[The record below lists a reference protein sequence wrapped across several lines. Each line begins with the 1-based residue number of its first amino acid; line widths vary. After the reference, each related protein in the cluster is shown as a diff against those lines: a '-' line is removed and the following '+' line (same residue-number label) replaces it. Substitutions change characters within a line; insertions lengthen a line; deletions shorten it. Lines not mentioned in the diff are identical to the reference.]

1 MSESIENISFFL
13 KDDKTQVKNGN
24 DTEILSLLKDF
35 NDLDISTHN
44 DNDNDYNNNNDNDYN
59 SNGNELNQY
68 YSETYTV
75 PKLLKICEYYGFLKY
90 VKMAKY
96 KKPDI
101 IDAILVFEMD
111 ENNTAIV
118 TKRQQLWETMETLAN
133 DKFMK
138 KYIIWN

>member
-13 KDDKTQVKNGN
+13 KDNKIQDTDNN
-24 DTEILSLLKDF
+24 DNENEILSLLKEF
-35 NDLDISTHN
+35 HDLDSSFYN
-44 DNDNDYNNNNDNDYN
+44 DNNNT
-59 SNGNELNQY
+59 SELNQY
-68 YSETYTV
+68 YSETFTV

-101 IDAILVFEMD
+101 IDAILMFEMD
-111 ENNTAIV
+111 ENNNEIV
-118 TKRQQLWETMETLAN
+118 TKRQQLWATMEDLAN

>member
-1 MSESIENISFFL
+1 MLESIENISFFL
-13 KDDKTQVKNGN
+13 KDDKIQEKNN
-24 DTEILSLLKDF
+24 EISSLLKEFDA
-35 NDLDISTHN
+35 LDISIHH
-44 DNDNDYNNNNDNDYN
+44 DNANNDN
-59 SNGNELNQY
+59 NELNQY
-68 YSETYTV
+68 YSDTYTV